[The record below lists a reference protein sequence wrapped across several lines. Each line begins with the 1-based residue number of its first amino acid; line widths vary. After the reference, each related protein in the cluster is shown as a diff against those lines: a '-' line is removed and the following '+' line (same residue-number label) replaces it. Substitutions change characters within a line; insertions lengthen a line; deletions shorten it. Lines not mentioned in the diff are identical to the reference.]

1 MFTFIIPLAVCAVC
15 IASMIARRIISRRQA
30 AAAQAAAEQAAAEKK
45 RQAEQ
50 ARREK
55 QAQAEREQAARRAA
69 ATLKK
74 QEQEQK
80 RQEQE
85 QRRAAAHAV
94 KAARAAELAELAE
107 RRLQAEK
114 ELAQLRQQ
122 PAARPA
128 IIPQDEAPAL
138 TLDQFAA
145 SVTPQPFPVECMLA
159 KKYADNAAAL
169 DGKSFTITEKL
180 DGVRCLARVDRAD
193 VRLYTRSG
201 KRIEGLTEIEKAL
214 AALDVSAVLDGE
226 LLINGRGV
234 LPSKEEY
241 KQTCSIVRS
250 NGPKTGIVYHVFDMI
265 PLEEYAARR
274 ASAPYAARRAA
285 LERLKTISPVEIVPV
300 LYAGTDAAQIEK
312 HLQAQREA
320 HHEGIMI
327 NLNDAPYSYARS
339 AALLKYKVMND
350 CDLQIVALNA
360 GTGKYKNALGS
371 LTVEYKGSSVRVG
384 AGIPDAL
391 RRTMWENPDAYIG
404 RVVTVQYFEETQD
417 KTGKKSL
424 RFPAFKELREIGK
437 TVSYA

>member
-15 IASMIARRIISRRQA
+15 IAFMIVCRIISRRQA
-30 AAAQAAAEQAAAEKK
+30 AAAQAAAERAAAEKK

-128 IIPQDEAPAL
+128 IIPQEEAPAL

-145 SVTPQPFPVECMLA
+145 SIAPQPFPVECMLA

-193 VRLYTRSG
+193 VRLYARSG

-241 KQTCSIVRS
+241 KKTCSIVRS

-360 GTGKYKNALGS
+360 GTGKYENALGS

-384 AGIPDAL
+384 SGIPDAL
-391 RRTMWENPDAYIG
+391 RRAMWENPDAYIG